1 MIRLGNERTSQIVD
15 AQVSVNL
22 LRNETTREGRFM
34 RRFHDLKLVRAR
46 TPVFALSFT
55 AVHVIDAAS
64 PLHGM
69 TAEGLAQAEV
79 ELLVTVIG
87 IDETSGQ
94 TVHARTSYTADEI
107 RIGHRYADVFGQTA
121 DGRRAIDYARF
132 HDTVEE

>member
-1 MIRLGNERTSQIVD
+1 L
-15 AQVSVNL
+15 
-22 LRNETTREGRFM
+22 
-34 RRFHDLKLVRAR
+34 RRFHDLKLVREH

-64 PLHGM
+64 PLYGM

-87 IDETSGQ
+87 LDETMGQ
-94 TVHARTSYTADEI
+94 TVHARSSYTADEI
-107 RIGHRYADVFGQTA
+107 RIGYRYADVFGQTA
-121 DGRRAIDYARF
+121 DGRRAIDYTRF